1 MNLDLVMFETLLLAA
16 SISPLIGFLIW
27 LIVFVIVAYLA
38 YLLINVLPLPDP
50 WRTIVLVLVLLILL
64 LILVTQTGLIAL

>member
-1 MNLDLVMFETLLLAA
+1 MCETLLLAA

-38 YLLINVLPLPDP
+38 YLLINVWPLPDP
-50 WRTIVLVLVLLILL
+50 WRTIVLVLVVLILL